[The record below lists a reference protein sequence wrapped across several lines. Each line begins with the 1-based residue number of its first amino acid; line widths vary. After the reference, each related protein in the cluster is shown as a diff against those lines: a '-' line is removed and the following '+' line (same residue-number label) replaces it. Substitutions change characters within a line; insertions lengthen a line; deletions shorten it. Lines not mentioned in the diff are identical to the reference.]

1 MYMAITM
8 PSPRPS
14 PQKGFTFIT
23 ISRPVKL
30 RAIPLI
36 EACDKEISE
45 LQLPLEI
52 VVCLMFCDG
61 WTVNHEWAK
70 LPHGLNH
77 RHSQAC
83 LRLRAE
89 RTAKFRTIV
98 KDYLR
103 RICEIP
109 EHQKYNVSC
118 VIIRSKKNGF
128 PKGNQTYELN
138 KTGSSEQR

>member
-1 MYMAITM
+1 
-8 PSPRPS
+8 
-14 PQKGFTFIT
+14 
-23 ISRPVKL
+23 
-30 RAIPLI
+30 
-36 EACDKEISE
+36 
-45 LQLPLEI
+45 
-52 VVCLMFCDG
+52 
-61 WTVNHEWAK
+61 NHEWAK
-70 LPHGLNH
+70 LPYGLNH

-83 LRLRAE
+83 LRLSATE

-109 EHQKYNVSC
+109 EHQNDNVSG